1 MIKDEVF
8 KLSNGINIP
17 KVGFGT
23 WQASPDDAYNSTLI
37 ALKNGY
43 RHIDTA
49 YAYHNEESIGKAIK
63 DSNIKREELF
73 ITTKCPAEIKT
84 YEGVKKHFYA
94 SLKALNLDYID
105 LYLIHAPWPWS
116 NVGQNCDKENV
127 EVWKA
132 FIDLYKEGLIKSIGV
147 SNFSIHDIENIVSST
162 SFVPHVNQIR
172 YFIGNRQQELTS
184 YCQKHNILVEAYSPL
199 ATGKIV
205 EDDKL
210 LNIAKKYNVSTAQ
223 LCIRFCLENNT
234 LPLPKSIH
242 EERIKAN
249 IDLDFN
255 ISKEDMEIL
264 NSLVNDELK
273 RPLRS

>member
-8 KLSNGINIP
+8 ILNNGISIP

-23 WQASPDDAYNSTLI
+23 WQALPDDAYNSTLI

-84 YEGVKKHFYA
+84 YLGAKQHFYS

-105 LYLIHAPWPWS
+105 LYLIHAPWPWT
-116 NVGQNCDKENV
+116 NVGQNCDKENI

-132 FIDLYKEGLIKSIGV
+132 FIELYNEGLIKSIGV
-147 SNFSIHDIENIVSST
+147 SNFSIHDIENLVSAT
-162 SFVPHVNQIR
+162 NFVPHVNQIR

-184 YCQKHNILVEAYSPL
+184 YCQNHNILIEAYSPL

-205 EDDKL
+205 EDEKL
-210 LNIAKKYNVSTAQ
+210 LSIAKKYNVTVAQ

-264 NSLVNDELK
+264 NSLVNEELK